1 MCCVVLAL
9 TLIMLAGCGM
19 IPADPQAPDEQAN
32 APLSSA
38 DDATA
43 SDAATDE
50 QAAGNLADVLSVDAS
65 GDPNMYQ
72 FAVEIA
78 SPDTGCDQYANWWE
92 VVNEDG
98 ELIYR
103 RVLTHSHVDEQP
115 FIRSGGPVEI
125 GPDTPVWVRAH
136 MHPDGYGGAA
146 FYGTVSE
153 GFEQTDLAP
162 DFADDVAEEEP
173 LPEGCAF

>member
-1 MCCVVLAL
+1 VLAL
-9 TLIMLAGCGM
+9 AFTTLAGCGM
-19 IPADPQAPDEQAN
+19 TPSAPPETDESVTDSSAPADSPASGN
-32 APLSSA
+32 
-38 DDATA
+38 ATA
-43 SDAATDE
+43 DNQT
-50 QAAGNLADVLSVDAS
+50 AGNLADVLSVDAS

-103 RVLTHSHVDEQP
+103 RVLTHSHIDEQP

-125 GPDTPVWVRAH
+125 GPNTPVWVRAH
-136 MHPDGYGGAA
+136 MHPHGYGGAA

-153 GFEQTDLAP
+153 GFEQAELAP
-162 DFADDVAEEEP
+162 DFASDVAEEEP